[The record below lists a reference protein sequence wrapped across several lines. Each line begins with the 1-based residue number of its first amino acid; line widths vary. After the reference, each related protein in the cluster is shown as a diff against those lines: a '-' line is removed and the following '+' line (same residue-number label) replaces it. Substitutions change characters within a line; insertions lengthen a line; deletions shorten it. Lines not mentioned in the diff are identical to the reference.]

1 MTKPRILL
9 QLDTDDQTSVF
20 DSVVAVDAGV
30 EHLLRHQGVTAGN
43 VRGLVHGAIFTRGLT
58 DLRHTAI
65 FIGGSNMAA
74 AEAVLAEVRQAFF
87 GPLRVSVMLDP
98 SGSNTT
104 AAAAVSAA
112 GRHATLK
119 GATVVVLAATGP
131 VGQRVTRL
139 LAREGAQVRVASR
152 DHGRAQALCDA
163 IAGHA
168 GSQGG
173 QLTAWATSSPAETS
187 AALAEA
193 EVVIAAGAASVELA
207 SREVLRGADRLR
219 VAVDLNAVPPV
230 GLGGIEPHDRAAD
243 RGGVICYGA
252 IGVGGT
258 KMKVHK
264 AAIAKLFDTNDLV
277 LDAEELFEIARG
289 LS

>member
-1 MTKPRILL
+1 M
-9 QLDTDDQTSVF
+9 QLDTDDQASVF

-30 EHLLRHQGVTAGN
+30 EHLLRHQGVTAAN

-58 DLRHTAI
+58 DLLHTAI
-65 FIGGSNMAA
+65 FIGGSDMAA

-104 AAAAVSAA
+104 AAAAVWAA
-112 GRHATLK
+112 GQHATLK
-119 GATVVVLAATGP
+119 GATALVLAATGP
-131 VGQRVTRL
+131 VGQRVARL
-139 LAREGAQVRVASR
+139 LAREGASVRVASR
-152 DHGRAQALCDA
+152 DRDRAQAVCDA
-163 IAGHA
+163 IARQPAPNG
-168 GSQGG
+168 QGG
-173 QLTAWATSSPAETS
+173 QLTAWATSSPGETS
-187 AALAEA
+187 AALTGA
-193 EVVIAAGAASVELA
+193 EVVIAAGAASIELA

-243 RGGVICYGA
+243 RNGVVCYGA

-264 AAIAKLFDTNDLV
+264 AAIAKLFDANDLV